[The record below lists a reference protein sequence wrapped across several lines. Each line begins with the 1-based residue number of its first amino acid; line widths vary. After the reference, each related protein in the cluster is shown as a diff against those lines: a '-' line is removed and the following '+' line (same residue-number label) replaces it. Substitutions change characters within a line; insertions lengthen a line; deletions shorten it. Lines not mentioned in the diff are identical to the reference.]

1 MSFKPI
7 QLKTIKH
14 SQINNYKLKKKK
26 SMKKYAIFMFAA
38 LVMFASTINAQE
50 KKAKG
55 PSIEVRVE
63 KMATD
68 LGLSAVEKA
77 TVKTLLEKQDAE
89 KKEFSKSMDKENAEY
104 KPKMKELQKKQTAE
118 LKAAIGDEKFKK
130 MQDLK
135 AAEKAAEKKAE

>member
-1 MSFKPI
+1 
-7 QLKTIKH
+7 
-14 SQINNYKLKKKK
+14 
-26 SMKKYAIFMFAA
+26 MKKYAIFMFAA

>member
-1 MSFKPI
+1 
-7 QLKTIKH
+7 
-14 SQINNYKLKKKK
+14 
-26 SMKKYAIFMFAA
+26 MKKYAIFMFAA
-38 LVMFASTINAQE
+38 LVMFASTMKAQENKE

-68 LGLSAVEKA
+68 LGLTDAEKA

-104 KPKMKELQKKQTAE
+104 KPKMKELQKKHAAE

>member
-104 KPKMKELQKKQTAE
+104 KPKMKEHQKKQTAE